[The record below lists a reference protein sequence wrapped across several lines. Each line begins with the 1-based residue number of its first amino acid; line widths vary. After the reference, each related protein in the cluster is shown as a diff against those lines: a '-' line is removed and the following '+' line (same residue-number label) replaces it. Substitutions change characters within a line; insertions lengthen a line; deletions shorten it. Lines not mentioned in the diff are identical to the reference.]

1 MRYGLI
7 GEKLGHSYSKEIHE
21 SIADYEYEIHP
32 VSKDDFDSFMR
43 KKPFEAIN
51 VTIPYK
57 EKVIPYLDGLDENA
71 RSIGAVN
78 TIVNENGKYI
88 GHNTDFDGFL
98 YTVKKCGITVAGKK
112 ALVLGKG
119 GASKAII
126 AALRSLGA
134 KSIITVYYKQAPGC
148 LTYEE
153 CKRLNPDADII
164 VNTTPVGMFP
174 DNDSSP
180 IDITD
185 YPSCFA
191 VLDVIYN
198 PLHTKLLKQAESLGI
213 TCSGGLPMLVA
224 QAVYA
229 SEYFR
234 KIKLY
239 DNEKDYGILID
250 DLTEK
255 ISRLLS

>member
-21 SIADYEYEIHP
+21 RIADYEYEIHP
-32 VSKDDFDSFMR
+32 VSKEDFDSFMS

-57 EKVIPYLDGLDENA
+57 EKVIPYLDGLDDNA

-78 TIVNENGKYI
+78 TIVKEDGKYI
-88 GHNTDFDGFL
+88 GHNTDFGGFM
-98 YTVKKCGITVAGKK
+98 YMIKKHGIAIKDKK

-119 GASKAII
+119 GASKAIT
-126 AALRSLGA
+126 AVLKALGA
-134 KSIITVYYKQAPGC
+134 ESIITVYYKESPGC
-148 LTYEE
+148 VTYDE
-153 CKRLNPDADII
+153 CRRLHSDAAVI

-174 DNDSSP
+174 DTDASP
-180 IDITD
+180 IDLAD
-185 YPSCFA
+185 YPSCEA

-198 PLHTKLLKQAESLGI
+198 PLHTKLVKQAESLGI
-213 TCSGGLPMLVA
+213 TSCGGLEMLVA

-234 KIKLY
+234 KTRLY
-239 DNEKDYGILID
+239 DNEEDYTALID
-250 DLTEK
+250 KLAHD
-255 ISRLLS
+255 IAAMMS